1 MTEDDQEIINKIN
14 NEIIDVIESYRDKLE
29 PYEIGHAL
37 IHNAVSMLLCCAPN
51 ELLGIKTVLK
61 CVEIGITN
69 YEENHS

>member
-1 MTEDDQEIINKIN
+1 MNEDDQEIINKIN

-37 IHNAVSMLLCCAPN
+37 IHNAVSMLLYCAPN

-61 CVEIGITN
+61 SVEIGIKS

>member
-51 ELLGIKTVLK
+51 
-61 CVEIGITN
+61 
-69 YEENHS
+69 